1 MSYWY
6 VWPIGI
12 TIWLILGWAAFAYFE
27 AKALNHNA
35 RKDQITLSYFC
46 YTIGSKFPLS
56 ILLAGIMIGGFFIG
70 LGVHV
75 LWHYCP
81 PGSISTGMLPMLLQG
96 S

>member
-1 MSYWY
+1 MSYWL

-12 TIWLILGWAAFAYFE
+12 TIWLILGWSAFAYFE
-27 AKALNHNA
+27 AKALNHAAN
-35 RKDQITLSYFC
+35 KDQITLSFFL

-56 ILLAGIMIGGFFIG
+56 ILVAGLLIGFFVGG

-81 PGSISTGMLPMLLQG
+81 PGSVSGG
-96 S
+96 